1 MEINQ
6 ELKDEKKTFLSHV
19 FSTDDESKGEMINI
33 VQYSFL
39 AIIPVL
45 VLNKIMNRFIPDADP
60 DKSSI
65 ELLVEICIQ
74 LLIIFIGILLIHRM
88 ITFFP
93 TYSGFKYEN
102 INLTG
107 IILAFLVIVFSI
119 QSKLGLKAN
128 ILADRAYELY
138 NGPYENFDNEQNSKQ
153 KNQNKVQNFTSHSS
167 SRGDHLDNPALQDN
181 TFPPAPAVNL
191 PQQPVDTFEPMAA
204 NSALGGT
211 W

>member
-167 SRGDHLDNPALQDN
+167 SRGDQLDNPALQDN

-204 NSALGGT
+204 NSALGGI

>member
-1 MEINQ
+1 MEVNQ
-6 ELKDEKKTFLSHV
+6 ELKDEKKTFINHV
-19 FSTDDESKGEMINI
+19 FSTEDESKAEMINV

-45 VLNKIMNRFIPDADP
+45 ILNKTMNKFIPDADP

-74 LLIIFIGILLIHRM
+74 LMIIFIGIILIHRM
-88 ITFFP
+88 ITYFP

-102 INLTG
+102 INLTC

-119 QSKLGLKAN
+119 QSKLGLKTN

-138 NGPYENFDNEQNSKQ
+138 NGPYENFDNEKKPQHN
-153 KNQNKVQNFTSHSS
+153 VQNFQGNHNP
-167 SRGDHLDNPALQDN
+167 SRGDNLDSFAIQENMY
-181 TFPPAPAVNL
+181 PPAPSA
-191 PQQPVDTFEPMAA
+191 QQQQVPVDTFEPMAA

>member
-1 MEINQ
+1 MEVNQ
-6 ELKDEKKTFLSHV
+6 ELKDEKKTFLNHV
-19 FSTDDESKGEMINI
+19 FSTEDESKAEMINV
-33 VQYSFL
+33 VQYAFL

-45 VLNKIMNRFIPDADP
+45 VLNKIMNKFIPDADP

-74 LLIIFIGILLIHRM
+74 LMIIFIGIILIHRM
-88 ITFFP
+88 ITYFP

-102 INLTG
+102 INLTC

-138 NGPYENFDNEQNSKQ
+138 NGPYENYEGEEKPKKKS
-153 KNQNKVQNFTSHSS
+153 VQNFQGHNA
-167 SRGDHLDNPALQDN
+167 SRGDNLDSPAIQEN
-181 TFPPAPAVNL
+181 MYPPAPSV
-191 PQQPVDTFEPMAA
+191 QQQVPVDTFEPMAA
-204 NSALGGT
+204 NTALGGT

>member
-1 MEINQ
+1 MEVSQ

-60 DKSSI
+60 DKSSV

-88 ITFFP
+88 ITYFP

-138 NGPYENFDNEQNSKQ
+138 NGPSENFEEPK
-153 KNQNKVQNFTSHSS
+153 QNKQTHSASRSDHIDNF
-167 SRGDHLDNPALQDN
+167 ALQDN
-181 TFPPAPAVNL
+181 TFPPAPAVHV
-191 PQQPVDTFEPMAA
+191 PQQPVVDTFEPMAA

>member
-1 MEINQ
+1 MEVSQ

-60 DKSSI
+60 DKSSV

-88 ITFFP
+88 ITYFP

-138 NGPYENFDNEQNSKQ
+138 NGPSENFEEPKQ
-153 KNQNKVQNFTSHSS
+153 KKQTHSA
-167 SRGDHLDNPALQDN
+167 SRSDHLDNPALQDN
-181 TFPPAPAVNL
+181 TFPPAPAVHV
-191 PQQPVDTFEPMAA
+191 PQQPVVDTFEPMAA

>member
-1 MEINQ
+1 MEVSQ

-60 DKSSI
+60 DKSSV

-88 ITFFP
+88 ITYFP

-138 NGPYENFDNEQNSKQ
+138 NGPSENFEDNTIQ
-153 KNQNKVQNFTSHSS
+153 KNQNRVATHSA
-167 SRGDHLDNPALQDN
+167 SRGDHLDNFALQDN
-181 TFPPAPAVNL
+181 TFPPAPAVHV
-191 PQQPVDTFEPMAA
+191 PQQPAVDTCEPMAA